1 MIFKIYYLSIY
12 LTYLLME
19 MIKKYALAI
28 TALLFLAILIS
39 PFIKKTAWP
48 DHSVLTVNGEGL
60 NNLSLTA
67 EQLSAM
73 PHVNIQV
80 QRRDGTHT
88 RFEGISL
95 IGILKEAGLA
105 VGEDLRG
112 KGLTRFVQVTGEDG
126 YEVVFSLP
134 ELDPG
139 FSEGSVILADVEN
152 GKPLD
157 AEDGPYRLV
166 VPGEKRQARWVK
178 NVVRIQVMD
187 GR

>member
-1 MIFKIYYLSIY
+1 
-12 LTYLLME
+12 ME
-19 MIKKYALAI
+19 IIKKYALAI
-28 TALLFLAILIS
+28 TAFLFLAILIS

-48 DHSVLTVNGEGL
+48 DHGVLAVSGEGL
-60 NNLSLTA
+60 HSLSLTP

-73 PHVNIQV
+73 PRVNIQV
-80 QRRDGTHT
+80 ERRDGTNT
-88 RFEGISL
+88 RFEGIPL

-105 VGEDLRG
+105 IGEDLRG

-126 YEVVFSLP
+126 YQVVFSLP

-152 GKPLD
+152 GKPLS
-157 AEDGPYRLV
+157 EGDGPYRLV

-178 NVVRIQVMD
+178 GVVRIQVVD